1 MRISDCISL
10 LILIVFGGAYVFK
23 LVFLKRRNNIT
34 ANVLA
39 KGNKKFSIV
48 RIEVLVRVA
57 TTLWLVT
64 WISEIIFNKQIA
76 FWIDYLFSSVY
87 TTWMGI
93 IISAVGAV
101 VFIIAALAMKS
112 SWRVGIDKSTKTTLI
127 TNGIYRFSRN
137 PAFVGFNL
145 MFIGL
150 FVTYANL
157 LTLFVTVTSMLA
169 LHLLIIQEEKHL
181 LTMFGDD
188 YLRYKEKVPRY
199 FAMF

>member
-1 MRISDCISL
+1 MGISNCISL
-10 LILIVFGGAYVFK
+10 IILIVFSCSYVFK
-23 LVFLKRRNNIT
+23 LVFLKRKNNIT

-39 KGNKKFSIV
+39 KGNKKFSIR
-48 RIEVLVRVA
+48 RIEVLVRA
-57 TTLWLVT
+57 ASTLWLIT
-64 WISEIIFNKQIA
+64 WISEIIFNKQISL
-76 FWIDYLFSSVY
+76 WIDYLFSSVY
-87 TTWMGI
+87 TTWAGI
-93 IISAVGAV
+93 IVTALGAG
-101 VFIIAALAMKS
+101 VFIIAALSMKN

-127 TNGIYRFSRN
+127 TKGIYRFSRN

-157 LTLFVTVTSMLA
+157 LTLFVTVINMLA

-188 YLRYKEKVPRY
+188 YIRYKEKAPRY
-199 FAMF
+199 FGIF